1 VTAVLAST
9 EPRVERTNDIL
20 AVTGE
25 VNAESVVAL
34 RSKGEAVI
42 RCAAVNLTVD
52 LGGLVTAVSVVL
64 SMLLCWQRLAASQ
77 GVVLTYQGVS
87 ERLLSL
93 AALSHLDDQLPGFSS
108 K

>member
-1 VTAVLAST
+1 MTAALAPT

-20 AVTGE
+20 AVAGE
-25 VNAESVVAL
+25 VDAESVVAL

-42 RCAAVNLTVD
+42 RSAAVNLTVD
-52 LGGLVTAVSVVL
+52 LEGLETAHSVVL
-64 SMLLCWQRLAASQ
+64 SMLLCWQRLAVSE

-93 AALSHLDDQLPGFSS
+93 AALSHLDDQLPGFAR